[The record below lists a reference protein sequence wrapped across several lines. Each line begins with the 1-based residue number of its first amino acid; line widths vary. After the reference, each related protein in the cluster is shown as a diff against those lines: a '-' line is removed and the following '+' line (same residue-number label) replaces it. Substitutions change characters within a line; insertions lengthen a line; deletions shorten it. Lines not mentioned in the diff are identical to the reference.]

1 MPYPTLGDDYV
12 FSINPINKP
21 ELLEGA
27 KAVYT
32 LLVRLFLLNP
42 GTYQSNPDMG
52 IGLIK
57 NYRYGTDED
66 IEDLKSNAQE
76 QISTYL
82 PGFETVSV
90 DIDRD
95 ETQKILNINITL
107 DGTPYQLNYNTELQS
122 ISSLY

>member
-1 MPYPTLGDDYV
+1 MPYPALGDDYV

-52 IGLIK
+52 IGLVK

>member
-52 IGLIK
+52 IGLVK

>member
-1 MPYPTLGDDYV
+1 MPYPALGDDYV

-52 IGLIK
+52 IGLVK

-66 IEDLKSNAQE
+66 MLKNKSAHIFQDLKR
-76 QISTYL
+76 L
-82 PGFETVSV
+82 VS
-90 DIDRD
+90 
-95 ETQKILNINITL
+95 ILIEMKL
-107 DGTPYQLNYNTELQS
+107 KRFS
-122 ISSLY
+122 ISI